1 MILQFRMLSD
11 ENDNFVRDY
20 EVMYDMT
27 LYDFHKFILSSLDY
41 EDCMASFFTAD
52 DRWERI
58 REFTAV
64 DMGDMGDMGVA
75 EDDNAPM
82 AMDKVLLGQIVAN
95 NRDRLIYQFDMF
107 TERAYYLELTGA
119 KKPEEGFDYPRTS
132 FENAPAPDQFDPD
145 AVGADEGSIFK
156 EMMGDFSD
164 FDGDDSYDDEY

>member
-1 MILQFRMLSD
+1 MSMILQFRMLSD

-27 LYDFHKFILSSLDY
+27 LYDFHRFILSSLEY

-58 REFTAV
+58 REFTAL
-64 DMGDMGDMGVA
+64 DMGESND
-75 EDDNAPM
+75 EFAPVP
-82 AMDKVLLGQIVAN
+82 MDKVLLAQVLRN

-107 TERAYYLELTGA
+107 SERSYYLELTGA
-119 KKPEEGFDYPRTS
+119 KEAEKGFEYPRVA

-145 AVGADEGSIFK
+145 AVGADEGSIFD
-156 EMMGDFSD
+156 EMMGDFND
-164 FDGDDSYDDEY
+164 FDGDDNYDDEY

>member
-52 DRWERI
+52 DHWERI
-58 REFTAV
+58 REFTAL
-64 DMGDMGDMGVA
+64 DMGDAGMGGGEDMPV
-75 EDDNAPM
+75 P
-82 AMDKVLLGQIVAN
+82 MDKVLIGQIVAN

-107 TERAYYLELTGA
+107 TERSYYLELTGA
-119 KKPEEGFDYPRTS
+119 KKPEEGFEYPRTS

-145 AVGADEGSIFK
+145 AVGADEGSIFN
-156 EMMGDFSD
+156 EMMGDFCD

>member
-27 LYDFHKFILSSLDY
+27 LYDFHRFILSSLEY

-58 REFTAV
+58 REFTAL
-64 DMGDMGDMGVA
+64 DMGESND
-75 EDDNAPM
+75 EFAPVP
-82 AMDKVLLGQIVAN
+82 MDKVLLAQVLRN

-107 TERAYYLELTGA
+107 SERSYYLELTGA
-119 KKPEEGFDYPRTS
+119 KEAEKGFEYPRVA

-145 AVGADEGSIFK
+145 AVGADEGSIFD
-156 EMMGDFSD
+156 EMMGDFND
-164 FDGDDSYDDEY
+164 FDGDDNYDDEY